1 MNVRSKAYGTGAAR
15 ARGQQVGVRGW
26 ARLNEFHLSLGSN
39 RRYLE
44 EFK

>member
-1 MNVRSKAYGTGAAR
+1 MNVRNKAHVTGAAR
-15 ARGQQVGVRGW
+15 ARGQQVGVRGQAW
-26 ARLNEFHLSLGSN
+26 LNEFHLFLGSN